1 VPTGTTA
8 GLRAGPDV
16 DGDFLKGG
24 RLDEDISAEKLGFLG
39 AHESLRR
46 G

>member
-1 VPTGTTA
+1 VPSGTTV
-8 GLRAGPDV
+8 GFRAGSDV

-24 RLDEDISAEKLGFLG
+24 RLDEDIPAEKAGFFG
-39 AHESLRR
+39 AHESLRA